1 MIRRFLYRYRWWL
14 LASLLVYAALTFWL
28 FYLTDT
34 PQTTP
39 FEYQVF

>member
-1 MIRRFLYRYRWWL
+1 MIRDFLYRYRWYL
-14 LASLLVYAALTFWL
+14 IVSLLFYVAITVWL
-28 FYLTDT
+28 YFLTDH